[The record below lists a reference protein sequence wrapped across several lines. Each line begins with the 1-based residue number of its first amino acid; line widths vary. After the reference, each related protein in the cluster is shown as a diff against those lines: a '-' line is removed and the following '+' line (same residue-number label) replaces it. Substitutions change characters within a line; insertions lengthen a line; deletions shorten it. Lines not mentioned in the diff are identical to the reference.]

1 MKMSA
6 RLLIIWLLAFLYFGT
21 AFAGES
27 ENSKI
32 KCAELGQKFSAEFKK
47 EYVSDISIWGNP
59 EFHYNSALR
68 TCLVYTEVVD
78 GALNKDINSVWY
90 YRRITD
96 IYTNK
101 VLAYSRYFIDKNDP
115 AKKETMVNLANVG
128 DAMNLSPERFA
139 MKKAELF
146 GQ

>member
-1 MKMSA
+1 MKMST
-6 RLLIIWLLAFLYFGT
+6 RLLIIWLSCISVT
-21 AFAGES
+21 AFAGVS

-47 EYVSDISIWGNP
+47 EYVSDVSIWGNP
-59 EFHYNSALR
+59 EFHYNSALG

-96 IYTNK
+96 IYSNK

-115 AKKETMVNLANVG
+115 TKIETLVNLSNVG
-128 DAMNLSPERFA
+128 DAVNLSPERFGV
-139 MKKAELF
+139 KRAELF

>member
-6 RLLIIWLLAFLYFGT
+6 RLLIIWLFCISAT

-59 EFHYNSALR
+59 EFHYNSALG

-96 IYTNK
+96 IYSNK

-115 AKKETMVNLANVG
+115 IKKENLVNLTNVG
-128 DAMNLSPERFA
+128 DAVNFSPDMFA
-139 MKKAELF
+139 VKKAELF